1 MTSEWWNDDDT
12 LLAAVTRA
20 IREAEDVPPS
30 IVEAGKMAFAWHNI
44 DAELAALTYDSSRDV
59 LAGASTR
66 SATEPAEL
74 RCLKF
79 DASELSIELEIIGDV
94 LHGQLVPAQPGEVGR
109 ADRLDQAGRF
119 LTGTA
124 RVARRSAST
133 ERRTSSPP
141 VDQLLTDTRRTTGK
155 QGPTAPNASQS
166 NEPAH
171 VAAQARS
178 QRHERM
184 ARPQGLGTKW
194 STFCPRS

>member
-1 MTSEWWNDDDT
+1 VTSEWWNDDVT

-30 IVEAGKMAFAWHNI
+30 FVEAGKMAFAWHNI

-94 LHGQLVPAQPGEVGR
+94 LHGQLVPAQPGEVELR
-109 ADRLDQAGRF
+109 ASMGTVLRAEVDDDGYFSAAPLPAGTFRVYCR
-119 LTGTA
+119 TA
-124 RVARRSAST
+124 RGEAV
-133 ERRTSSPP
+133 RT
-141 VDQLLTDTRRTTGK
+141 DWIR
-155 QGPTAPNASQS
+155 
-166 NEPAH
+166 
-171 VAAQARS
+171 
-178 QRHERM
+178 
-184 ARPQGLGTKW
+184 LGD
-194 STFCPRS
+194 S